1 MLLAVDQPSL
11 NETLMNKF
19 KHNKHVAQSLAL
31 GNKFFSLTE
40 AGDTLKEACQW
51 YCPRQVNSCFKTP
64 SMKPF
69 DPKSC

>member
-40 AGDTLKEACQW
+40 AGDTLKEACQ
-51 YCPRQVNSCFKTP
+51 
-64 SMKPF
+64 
-69 DPKSC
+69 